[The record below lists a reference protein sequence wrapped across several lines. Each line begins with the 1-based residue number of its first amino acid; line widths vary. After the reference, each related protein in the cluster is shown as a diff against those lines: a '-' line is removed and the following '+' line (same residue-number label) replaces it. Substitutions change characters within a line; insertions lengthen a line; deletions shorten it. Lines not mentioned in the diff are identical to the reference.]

1 MKKHFYIFLISV
13 CIVMIPACSFLDE
26 EPYSALTDDN
36 VYSSMSALRQNAVLS
51 IYHYIG
57 GESDSQGLQGTG
69 RGVYDLNSITT
80 DEQIMPTRG
89 GDWYDG
95 GYWQSLHLHTWTAGD
110 KSIDDTWNYL
120 FKVVMLA
127 TKGIEAIDAYSLAD
141 ADEQELRALKA
152 ELRALR
158 AMYYFYLVDMFGRVP
173 IVTCS
178 DVASESLTLA
188 DRGEVYDFAIKE
200 LQAAMPLLTHEL
212 SNDPLGEYYG
222 RMTYYVARFVQM
234 KLFLNHKVYTGKE
247 DLALYDSVLVCADDL
262 AKKYQLETELATNFS
277 LNNDKSKENIF
288 VIPRE
293 VGLFTTRYN
302 YFHRSAHYNHASA
315 MGIGGE
321 NGQCATLQTL
331 QVFGYKTAQQDP
343 RFAMY
348 FYDDTVKVNG
358 QIVTAEDGKS
368 PLVYYAEKVALDLS
382 GTEFEKTA
390 GARMKKY
397 EHDPNGQ
404 SDATVGKNDIVL
416 FRYAD
421 VVLMKA
427 EALVR
432 KGQDATAEIN
442 AVRDR
447 VGATQLTSAPTLDD
461 IYKERWLELMW
472 EGWHRND
479 MIRFGK
485 WTTNGTLSPTDH
497 TTVFPI
503 PGDMMLMHPQW
514 KQNEGYKE

>member
-1 MKKHFYIFLISV
+1 MKKILILISV
-13 CIVMIPACSFLDE
+13 LGLVYACN
-26 EPYSALTDDN
+26 YGTYA
-36 VYSSMSALRQNAVLS
+36 
-51 IYHYIG
+51 
-57 GESDSQGLQGTG
+57 DS
-69 RGVYDLNSITT
+69 
-80 DEQIMPTRG
+80 
-89 GDWYDG
+89 
-95 GYWQSLHLHTWTAGD
+95 
-110 KSIDDTWNYL
+110 
-120 FKVVMLA
+120 
-127 TKGIEAIDAYSLAD
+127 
-141 ADEQELRALKA
+141 LKA
-152 ELRALR
+152 EKKLISNFITRQQIHVIHDEPQR
-158 AMYYFYLVDMFGRVP
+158 DQWGEKDYLKVDG
-173 IVTCS
+173 
-178 DVASESLTLA
+178 
-188 DRGEVYDFAIKE
+188 YDDF
-200 LQAAMPLLTHEL
+200 
-212 SNDPLGEYYG
+212 
-222 RMTYYVARFVQM
+222 
-234 KLFLNHKVYTGKE
+234 
-247 DLALYDSVLVCADDL
+247 
-262 AKKYQLETELATNFS
+262 
-277 LNNDKSKENIF
+277 
-288 VIPRE
+288 
-293 VGLFTTRYN
+293 
-302 YFHRSAHYNHASA
+302 YFHLVNA
-315 MGIGGE
+315 GDTEG
-321 NGQCATLQTL
+321 
-331 QVFGYKTAQQDP
+331 
-343 RFAMY
+343 
-348 FYDDTVKVNG
+348 DTVKVNG

-432 KGQDATAEIN
+432 KGQDAMAEIN

-461 IYKERWLELMW
+461 VYYERWRELMW

-514 KQNEGYKE
+514 KQNEGY